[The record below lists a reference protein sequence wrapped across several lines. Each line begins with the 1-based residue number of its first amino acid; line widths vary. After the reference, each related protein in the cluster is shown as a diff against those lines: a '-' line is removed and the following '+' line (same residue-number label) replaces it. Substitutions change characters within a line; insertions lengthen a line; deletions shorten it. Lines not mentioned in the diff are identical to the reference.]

1 MASVGI
7 RQYKVI
13 NGAVCDLRM
22 HIAFKLFSWVYCI
35 YQLWEFLDK
44 WFFDIY
50 GIMWILF
57 AVLGLEDKK

>member
-35 YQLWEFLDK
+35 YRLWDFLDK

-50 GIMWILF
+50 GIM
-57 AVLGLEDKK
+57 